1 MAGVVE
7 MPEKV
12 IQKLNKRILPQ
23 WKACFLAAV
32 FFGLLAH
39 FYKIT
44 NWLPNWDS
52 LVFRYDAQDML
63 SLGRWF
69 LSAVCSI
76 GSFYDVPFLNGIL
89 CILYHA
95 LGAVFICRM
104 LDIRENV
111 TSCLIGALVATFP
124 TVTSVLM
131 YNYVADGYGF
141 AFLLSCL
148 AAYFMTKEKPRYILA
163 AILITLSAGIY
174 QAYITVT
181 VMLLVLHL
189 ADGLIFKCEDS
200 FRLIKKGVAFLL
212 TGLVGM
218 AVYYGVLELLLFMTK
233 TELLEYQGISSAA
246 SGSALNIADSLYTIR
261 KTFLGYFFDFSGGT
275 KLLPVLNTVICA
287 LCFVTYLAYAIK
299 NKGFCHILRVLLLV
313 VLAVLLVLGGTLLA
327 FVNAWIDY
335 HNLMLMGYVVFY
347 LFFIL
352 LYERISGKEKF
363 VAAGKWTVLAV
374 AAVLIFNQVVIA
386 NVAYHK
392 AQMAY
397 EKSYGVLIRIAD
409 RIEQTEGSD
418 ECTRILVNGALSDSE
433 NYSAPLP
440 PDITGITDG
449 YILRAD
455 DETVGQS
462 ILTSALNDYCGKNY
476 EFVSGSEKEEILL
489 SEDIKNMSRW
499 PDSGCITVK
508 DGIIIIK
515 L

>member
-1 MAGVVE
+1 MVGVVE

-12 IQKLNKRILPQ
+12 IEKLNKRVLPQ

-32 FFGLLAH
+32 LFGLLAH

-52 LVFRYDAQDML
+52 LVFRYDAQNML
-63 SLGRWF
+63 ALGRCF
-69 LSAVCSI
+69 LSAICSV

-89 CILYHA
+89 CIVYHA
-95 LGAVFICRM
+95 VGAVCICRI
-104 LDIRENV
+104 LDIKERA
-111 TSCLIGALVATFP
+111 TACLIGALVTTFP

-163 AILITLSAGIY
+163 AVLIALSAGIY

-181 VMLLVLHL
+181 VMLLTLYL
-189 ADGLIFKCEDS
+189 ADALIFKGEES
-200 FRLIKKGVAFLL
+200 LHLIRKGVAFLL
-212 TGLVGM
+212 TGVAGM
-218 AVYYGVLELLLFMTK
+218 AVYYGILELLLLVTK

-246 SGSALNIADSLYTIR
+246 SMSGINIADSLYTIR
-261 KTFLGYFFDFSGGT
+261 ETFSGYFFDFSGGI
-275 KLLPVLNTVICA
+275 KLLPVLNVVICVF
-287 LCFVTYLAYAIK
+287 CFITYLAYAIK
-299 NKGFCHILRVLLLV
+299 NKGFHHILRVLLLIAISAA
-313 VLAVLLVLGGTLLA
+313 LIFGGTLLA

-352 LYERISGKEKF
+352 LYERIAGKEKL
-363 VAAGKWTVLAV
+363 VAVGKWAVLV
-374 AAVLIFNQVVIA
+374 LAAVLIFNQVVIA

-409 RIEQTEGSD
+409 RIEQTEGTD
-418 ECTRILVNGALSDSE
+418 GCTRILVDGALRGSE
-433 NYSAPLP
+433 AYSVLLP

-462 ILTSALNDYCGKNY
+462 VLTSALNDYCGKNY
-476 EFVSGSEKEEILL
+476 EFVSGREKEELLL

-499 PDSGCITVK
+499 PASGCIAAK

>member
-1 MAGVVE
+1 
-7 MPEKV
+7 
-12 IQKLNKRILPQ
+12 
-23 WKACFLAAV
+23 
-32 FFGLLAH
+32 
-39 FYKIT
+39 
-44 NWLPNWDS
+44 
-52 LVFRYDAQDML
+52 
-63 SLGRWF
+63 
-69 LSAVCSI
+69 
-76 GSFYDVPFLNGIL
+76 
-89 CILYHA
+89 
-95 LGAVFICRM
+95 
-104 LDIRENV
+104 
-111 TSCLIGALVATFP
+111 
-124 TVTSVLM
+124 
-131 YNYVADGYGF
+131 
-141 AFLLSCL
+141 
-148 AAYFMTKEKPRYILA
+148 
-163 AILITLSAGIY
+163 
-174 QAYITVT
+174 
-181 VMLLVLHL
+181 MLL
-189 ADGLIFKCEDS
+189 I
-200 FRLIKKGVAFLL
+200 
-212 TGLVGM
+212 
-218 AVYYGVLELLLFMTK
+218 
-233 TELLEYQGISSAA
+233 
-246 SGSALNIADSLYTIR
+246 
-261 KTFLGYFFDFSGGT
+261 
-275 KLLPVLNTVICA
+275 
-287 LCFVTYLAYAIK
+287 
-299 NKGFCHILRVLLLV
+299 
-313 VLAVLLVLGGTLLA
+313 LGGTLLA

-335 HNLMLMGYVVFY
+335 HNLMVMGYVVFY

-433 NYSAPLP
+433 NYSASLP

-499 PDSGCITVK
+499 PDSGSITVK